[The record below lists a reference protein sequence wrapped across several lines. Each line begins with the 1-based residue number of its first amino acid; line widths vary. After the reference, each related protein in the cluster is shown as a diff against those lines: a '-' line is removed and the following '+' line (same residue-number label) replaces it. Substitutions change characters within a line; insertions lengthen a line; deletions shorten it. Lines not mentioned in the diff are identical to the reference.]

1 MRTCKRKEEAADGAR
16 HWNGRPPAAALQ
28 KLTSRLQFNQT
39 VLPVVGKWLPF
50 PRRADKKYG
59 LSLRHAYRQQQRVCR
74 DLGPPRRG
82 LRPTLYVN
90 HHWKKSGG
98 RVCSDIIP
106 ASSPLLCS
114 APYPHFPLPAQDVYR
129 HVLFLKRPRR
139 SLPRPLGDPVS
150 QGAHPRSILCK
161 NCTHGRGEC
170 RSPPPVISPVLRARA
185 SRH

>member
-1 MRTCKRKEEAADGAR
+1 MASLPQTSRQEIRTIFAAR
-16 HWNGRPPAAALQ
+16 IPAAVTGLQRSWSAAL
-28 KLTSRLQFNQT
+28 
-39 VLPVVGKWLPF
+39 
-50 PRRADKKYG
+50 RA
-59 LSLRHAYRQQQRVCR
+59 C
-74 DLGPPRRG
+74 
-82 LRPTLYVN
+82 PTLYVN

-114 APYPHFPLPAQDVYR
+114 APQPHFPLPAQGVYR
-129 HVLFLKRPRR
+129 NVLFLKRPRR